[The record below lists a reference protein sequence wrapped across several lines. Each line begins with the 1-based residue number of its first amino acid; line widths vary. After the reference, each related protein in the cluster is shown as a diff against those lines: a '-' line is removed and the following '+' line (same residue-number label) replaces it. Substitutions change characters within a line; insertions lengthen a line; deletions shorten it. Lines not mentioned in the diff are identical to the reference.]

1 MVRMANQ
8 CPWCGADDW
17 GVEESTVFCVAC
29 GQIVVGAERDS
40 RAVLRL
46 PAPLVPC
53 VHGERNPP
61 AAGNGVGGTGD

>member
-29 GQIVVGAERDS
+29 GQIVVGWDGDPFEAVDPVQAPTADDDAARDAWLS
-40 RAVLRL
+40 EADGRIF
-46 PAPLVPC
+46 
-53 VHGERNPP
+53 
-61 AAGNGVGGTGD
+61 